1 MPSAFS
7 LCKIVF
13 GSVLGLPVVVGVLH
27 VLVVLEHIEQ
37 LFHVLDVLFAREL
50 DGFCANCC
58 ITSLLSG
65 VSPKMYITPV
75 FLMKIIT
82 GTLTFCKGQFRL
94 SRKMRT
100 TSPLFLCTIFP
111 IKM

>member
-1 MPSAFS
+1 MD
-7 LCKIVF
+7 LL
-13 GSVLGLPVVVGVLH
+13 LGFPVVVGVLH

-37 LFHVLDVLFAREL
+37 LFHVLDVLLAREL
-50 DGFCANCC
+50 EGFCANCR

-82 GTLTFCKGQFRL
+82 GTITFCKGQFHL
-94 SRKMRT
+94 WRKTET
-100 TSPLFLCTIFP
+100 TSPLFLCAILP
-111 IKM
+111 LEM